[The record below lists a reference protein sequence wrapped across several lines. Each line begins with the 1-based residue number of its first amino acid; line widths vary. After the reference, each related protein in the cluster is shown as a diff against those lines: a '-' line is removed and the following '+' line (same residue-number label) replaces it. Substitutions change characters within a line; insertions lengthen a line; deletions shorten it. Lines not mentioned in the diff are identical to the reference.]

1 MNTEFSEHFEHELL
15 EEISNIPPSEIPKD
29 TVILR
34 EQSYIKKTPLVVKGN
49 IKVRKTDESGKEII
63 LGLAI
68 GAAGLYFNSWWGLV
82 GIVPV
87 FTALIN
93 WCPLYLPF
101 GIKTCRNS

>member
-1 MNTEFSEHFEHELL
+1 MKCN
-15 EEISNIPPSEIPKD
+15 
-29 TVILR
+29 V
-34 EQSYIKKTPLVVKGN
+34 G
-49 IKVRKTDESGKEII
+49 KTDKVIRII

-68 GAAGLYFNSWWGLV
+68 GAAGFYFNSWWGLV

-101 GIKTCRNS
+101 GIRTCRKS